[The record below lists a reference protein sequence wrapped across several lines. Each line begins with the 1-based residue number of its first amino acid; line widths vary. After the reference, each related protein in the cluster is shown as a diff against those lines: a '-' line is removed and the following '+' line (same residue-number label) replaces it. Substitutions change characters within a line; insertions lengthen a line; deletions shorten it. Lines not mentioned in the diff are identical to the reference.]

1 MRKTMA
7 KRSRRGP
14 YGHLPRIRTI
24 AARVWAEF
32 YDDRVLTVA
41 GGITF
46 FVLLALF
53 PGIASVVSLY
63 GMFADRGTIAHDLD
77 LLSGFLPGGA
87 ITVLRAELNRLV
99 AMEPGKLDLAFAGG
113 LMVAIWSASGGFK
126 ALVDGLNVAYEVPET
141 RSFLT
146 LSINALIFTL
156 AWVLAAILA
165 INFGLV
171 LPTLAERTITNP
183 ALELAIKLALWPL
196 ALAACTLT
204 LALVYRFGPA
214 KPRPRWRWITWGSF
228 ITAILWLLGTALFA
242 WYVENFGSY
251 DRVYGGLGA
260 AVGFLTW
267 IWLSVVLTLLGA
279 EINCELDRHAP

>member
-1 MRKTMA
+1 MA

-14 YGHLPRIRTI
+14 YGRLPRLRTV
-24 AARVWAEF
+24 ALRVWTEF

-63 GMFADRGTIAHDLD
+63 GMFADRGTIAHNLD

-87 ITVLRAELNRLV
+87 ITVLRGELQRLI
-99 AMEPGKLDLAFAGG
+99 ALEQGKLDFAFAGG
-113 LMVAIWSASGGFK
+113 LLVAVWSASGGFK
-126 ALVDGLNVAYEVPET
+126 ALVDGLNVAYEVPER

-146 LSINALIFTL
+146 LSINALIFTIASL
-156 AWVLAAILA
+156 LAAVVA

-171 LPTLAERTITNP
+171 LPTVAERTIQNP
-183 ALELAIKLALWPL
+183 ALEMAIKIGLWPL
-196 ALAACTLT
+196 ALLVSTFA
-204 LALVYRFGPA
+204 LALVYRYGPA

-228 ITAILWLLGTALFA
+228 ITSVLWLLGTALFG
-242 WYVENFGSY
+242 WYVEHFGSY
-251 DRVYGGLGA
+251 DHVYGSLGA

-267 IWLSVVLTLLGA
+267 IWLSVVLVLLGA
-279 EINCELDRHAP
+279 EINCELDRQEP

>member
-1 MRKTMA
+1 MA

-14 YGHLPRIRTI
+14 YGRLPRLRTV
-24 AARVWAEF
+24 AARVWTEF

-63 GMFADRGTIAHDLD
+63 GMFADRGTIAHNLD

-87 ITVLRAELNRLV
+87 ITVLRGELQRLV
-99 AMEPGKLDLAFAGG
+99 ALEQGKLDLAFAGG
-113 LMVAIWSASGGFK
+113 LLVAIWSASGGFK
-126 ALVDGLNVAYEVPET
+126 ALVDGLNVAYEVPER

-146 LSINALIFTL
+146 LSINALIFTIASL
-156 AWVLAAILA
+156 VAAVVA

-171 LPTLAERTITNP
+171 LPTVAERTIQNP
-183 ALELAIKLALWPL
+183 ALELAIKIGLWPL
-196 ALAACTLT
+196 ALLMSTLT

-214 KPRPRWRWITWGSF
+214 KPRPKWRWITWGSF
-228 ITAILWLLGTALFA
+228 ITSVLWLLGTALFA

-251 DRVYGGLGA
+251 DRVYGSLGA

-267 IWLSVVLTLLGA
+267 IWLSVVLILLGA
-279 EINCELDRHAP
+279 EINCELDRHEP

>member
-1 MRKTMA
+1 MA
-7 KRSRRGP
+7 KKSRRGP
-14 YGHLPRIRTI
+14 YGRLPRLRTI
-24 AARVWAEF
+24 AVRVWTEF

-63 GMFADRGTIAHDLD
+63 GMFADRGTIAHNLD

-87 ITVLRAELNRLV
+87 ITVLRGELQRLV
-99 AMEPGKLDLAFAGG
+99 ALEQSRLDFTFAGG
-113 LMVAIWSASGGFK
+113 LVVAVWSASGGFK
-126 ALVDGLNVAYEVPET
+126 ALVDGLNVAYEVAER

-146 LSINALIFTL
+146 LSLNALIFTI
-156 AWVLAAILA
+156 ASIVAVIVA
-165 INFGLV
+165 INFGLI
-171 LPTLAERTITNP
+171 LPTLAERTIQNP
-183 ALELAIKLALWPL
+183 LLEMAIKLALWPA
-196 ALAACTLT
+196 ALLVSTFI

-228 ITAILWLLGTALFA
+228 ITALLWLIGTALFG
-242 WYVENFGSY
+242 WYVEHFGTY
-251 DRVYGGLGA
+251 DQVYGGLGA

-267 IWLSVVLTLLGA
+267 IWLSVVLILLGA
-279 EINCELDRHAP
+279 EINCELDRQEP